1 MTIHQIALDSVV
13 SNLYVMVNK
22 QIYV

>member
-13 SNLYVMVNK
+13 SNLYVMVYK